1 MRDCAF
7 VCVQG
12 KRDTEKKNSSVFVGL
27 SCKPW
32 MLERERDEEKE
43 ERAAYEESKKV
54 DQDRDSGKY
63 VRSDDLL
70 TFASESNNLPWQGRS
85 ACCMELDKKR

>member
-1 MRDCAF
+1 MHLF
-7 VCVQG
+7 VFSGREIQ
-12 KRDTEKKNSSVFVGL
+12 RKKSSVFVGL

-54 DQDRDSGKY
+54 D
-63 VRSDDLL
+63 
-70 TFASESNNLPWQGRS
+70 
-85 ACCMELDKKR
+85 